1 MLQAGYPYYIGKI
14 FALYLSVE
22 ACCVALHGAVI
33 AVELIVDDISG
44 ARAVSVDDI
53 QQSTLLAHNDPEV
66 AFLHSLPLGVLLR
79 DKYLEVGLVRSDVVV
94 AEHRLAYGLVEVSQ
108 RLRRPAQQEAGC
120 RFLEVE
126 ALVFKIMD
134 DPLHWHGIHIAQLKK
149 SGDKGR
155 GVIGVHKYSRWG
167 LWLKHPAVLR
177 ETVESVDYF
186 LEVPRYIDVS
196 RTDLIVRRAVSLHL
210 FQWTCLEL
218 VEGWIIRINVLVFYL
233 ALLMDISLGTVV
245 ATGLPADA
253 PSLVKDFLFL
263 ICKLRLLHLLLI
275 FLVKELAHALDF
287 VVGLLEVLLLCAF
300 FLLQG
305 FDDGRQF
312 GTLANNSLTR
322 PVRAATWLLAFFS
335 WSSNDAMIS
344 SFVIVQRY

>member
-1 MLQAGYPYYIGKI
+1 
-14 FALYLSVE
+14 
-22 ACCVALHGAVI
+22 
-33 AVELIVDDISG
+33 
-44 ARAVSVDDI
+44 
-53 QQSTLLAHNDPEV
+53 
-66 AFLHSLPLGVLLR
+66 
-79 DKYLEVGLVRSDVVV
+79 
-94 AEHRLAYGLVEVSQ
+94 
-108 RLRRPAQQEAGC
+108 
-120 RFLEVE
+120 
-126 ALVFKIMD
+126 MD
-134 DPLHWHGIHIAQLKK
+134 L
-149 SGDKGR
+149 
-155 GVIGVHKYSRWG
+155 
-167 LWLKHPAVLR
+167 
-177 ETVESVDYF
+177 
-186 LEVPRYIDVS
+186 
-196 RTDLIVRRAVSLHL
+196 
-210 FQWTCLEL
+210 
-218 VEGWIIRINVLVFYL
+218 RINVLVFYL

-253 PSLVKDFLFL
+253 PGLVKDFPFL

-322 PVRAATWLLAFFS
+322 PVRAATWLLASFS

>member
-1 MLQAGYPYYIGKI
+1 MLQAGYPCYIGEI
-14 FALYLSVE
+14 IALYLSVE
-22 ACCVALHGAVI
+22 ACRIAVHGAVI

-53 QQSTLLAHNDPEV
+53 QQSALLAHNDPEV
-66 AFLHSLPLGVLLR
+66 AFLHSLPLGVFLR

-94 AEHRLAYGLVEVSQ
+94 AEHRLAYGLVEVFQ

-126 ALVFKIMD
+126 AVVFKIMD

-196 RTDLIVRRAVSLHL
+196 RTDLIVRRAVSLLL
-210 FQWTCLEL
+210 FQWMCLEL
-218 VEGWIIRINVLVFYL
+218 VEGWVIRINVLVFHL
-233 ALLMDISLGTVV
+233 ALLMDVPLGTVV

-253 PSLVKDFLFL
+253 SGLVKDFLFL
-263 ICKLRLLHLLLI
+263 VCKLRLLHLLL
-275 FLVKELAHALDF
+275 A
-287 VVGLLEVLLLCAF
+287 LLLKKFAYAF
-300 FLLQG
+300 ELVVAFLKLHLLLSGFFFQG
-305 FDDGRQF
+305 CYDRGLFSYQTGKGR
-312 GTLANNSLTR
+312 
-322 PVRAATWLLAFFS
+322 
-335 WSSNDAMIS
+335 
-344 SFVIVQRY
+344 